1 MPLAKVNIAPG
12 FDKQSTP
19 SDAEGRFVDGDNVR
33 FRYGEPEKIGGWQAL
48 VNDKIV
54 GSARAQHV
62 WANTDG
68 KRYAAI
74 GTDKVL
80 IIYFGGAFYDITPLD
95 TDNFSTG
102 ANISTSNGSST
113 VTITTSASHNL
124 SVGDIITFANAG
136 SFTSS
141 NTDFTATDFD
151 DKLFEVKTTPS
162 LTTFTIT
169 MTSNESKS
177 GVTNNGTLDVR
188 PYVSVGPL
196 NASAGYGWGTY
207 LWGGRTVGSTTTT
220 INNGGV
226 MLVGASSVVLTSTAN
241 LPLTNGKLRIGSEDM
256 SYTTNTTGTNT
267 ISGITRGIN
276 GTTPA
281 EHANG
286 STVTDITDFV
296 GWGDASATST
306 VTIDPANWSLDN
318 FGSILIA
325 TVHNGETFTWDA
337 SLTNALQ
344 TRATIGTGMPTKSV
358 MTIVSDRDR
367 HLFHLGTETTIG
379 TASSQDKMFIRFSD
393 QENLSDYA
401 PTSTNTAG
409 TFRLDDGT
417 EIVGAF
423 KGKDYI
429 LVLTDTAAYEMQF
442 VGPPFTFSIRKVGSN
457 NGLLGQ
463 HAGVFANGAVFWMGK
478 TGGFYVYDGTV
489 KSLPCLVE
497 DFVFTTDGNNLGINY
512 DSGKIVFGG
521 INELYSE
528 INWFYPTSGNTVIDR
543 VVTYNYAENVWTTG
557 TLDRTTWM
565 GSTVFEVP
573 YATDFEASD
582 TPTFP
587 VVSGISNGA
596 TIYYAHEV
604 GTNQQNGD
612 GTFTA
617 IPAFIKS
624 GEFDLNG
631 RQGVPG
637 DGEFIMS
644 VKRFLPDFKRIS
656 GNAKVTIFLNS
667 FPQGSVA
674 ASSPLGPFTVSSSTT
689 KVDTRARARLAAVQ
703 IECTEVDESWRYGTF
718 RFDVRPDGR
727 R

>member
-1 MPLAKVNIAPG
+1 MALAKYKIAPG

-19 SDAEGRFVDGDNVR
+19 ADAEGRWVDGDNVR
-33 FRYGEPEKIGGWQAL
+33 FRYGEPEKIGGWEAL
-48 VNDKIV
+48 VNDKLV
-54 GSARAQHV
+54 GAARGQHV
-62 WANTDG
+62 WADTDG

-80 IIYFGGAFYDITPLD
+80 VIYYEGAFYDITPLE

-102 ANISTSNGSST
+102 ANISTTNGSAI
-113 VTITTSASHNL
+113 VTITTSGAHNL
-124 SVGDIITFANAG
+124 EIGEITTFANAG
-136 SFTSS
+136 SFTGA
-141 NTDFTATDFD
+141 NTDYTATDFD
-151 DKLFEVKTTPS
+151 DKLFEVQTVPTT
-162 LTTFTIT
+162 TTFTII
-169 MTSNESKS
+169 MPAAESKS
-177 GVTNNGTLDVR
+177 GVTNNGTLDVN
-188 PYVSVGPL
+188 PYEPVGPL
-196 NASAGYGWGTY
+196 NQTYGYGWGTY
-207 LWGGRTVGSTTTT
+207 FFGGRSTAATTTT
-220 INNGGV
+220 INNGGA
-226 MLVGASSVVLTSTAN
+226 MLVGANSVVLTSTAS

-276 GTTPA
+276 GTTAA
-281 EHANG
+281 EHSNG
-286 STVTDITDFV
+286 ATVTDITDFV
-296 GWGDASATST
+296 GWGDASTTNT
-306 VTIDPANWSLDN
+306 VTVEPANWSLDN
-318 FGSILIA
+318 FGNILIA
-325 TVHNGETFTWDA
+325 TVHNGRTFTWNPTD
-337 SLTNALQ
+337 TNPLQ
-344 TRATIGTGMPTKSV
+344 TRAVIGTGMPTKSV

-379 TASSQDKMFIRFSD
+379 TATSQDKMFIRFSD
-393 QENLSDYA
+393 QESTSDYA

-417 EIVGAF
+417 RIVGAF

-497 DFVFTTDGNNLGINY
+497 DFVFTTDGNNPGINY
-512 DSGKIVFGG
+512 NSGQLVFGG

-528 INWFYPTSGNTVIDR
+528 INWFYPSASSSVVDR
-543 VVTYNYAENVWTTG
+543 VVTYNFDENVWTTG

-565 GSTVFEVP
+565 GSTVYEKP
-573 YATDFEASD
+573 YATDYNASD

-587 VVSGISNGA
+587 VVSGVSNGGS
-596 TIYYAHEV
+596 IYYAHEV
-604 GTNQQNGD
+604 GVNQLNGD
-612 GTFTA
+612 GTSTA
-617 IPAFIKS
+617 ITSFIKS

-631 RQGVPG
+631 NAGVPG
-637 DGEFIMS
+637 DGEFILSMS
-644 VKRFLPDFKRIS
+644 RFLPDFKRIS

-667 FPQGSVA
+667 FPQGSTA
-674 ASSPLGPFTVSSSTT
+674 ASSPLGPFTVSSTTT
-689 KVDTRARARLAAVQ
+689 KINTRARARLAAVQ
-703 IECTEVDESWRYGTF
+703 IENESLNKSWRYGTF
-718 RFDVRPDGR
+718 RFDIRPDGR

>member
-1 MPLAKVNIAPG
+1 MPLAKVKIAPG

-19 SDAEGRFVDGDNVR
+19 ADAEGRWVDGDNVR
-33 FRYGEPEKIGGWQAL
+33 FRYGEPEKIGGWEAL

-54 GSARAQHV
+54 GAARSQHV
-62 WANTDG
+62 WADTDG

-80 IIYFGGAFYDITPLD
+80 VIYYEGAFYDITPLE
-95 TDNFSTG
+95 TGNFSTG
-102 ANISTSNGSST
+102 ANITTTNGQTT
-113 VTITTSASHNL
+113 VTITVSGAHNL
-124 SVGDIITFANAG
+124 EVGEITTFANAG
-136 SFTSS
+136 SFTTA
-141 NTDFTATDFD
+141 NTVYTPTDFD
-151 DKLFEVKTTPS
+151 GKLFEVQTVPTTS
-162 LTTFTIT
+162 TFTIT
-169 MTSNESKS
+169 MPSAETKS
-177 GVTNNGTLDVR
+177 GVSTDGTLDVN
-188 PYVSVGPL
+188 PYEPVGPL
-196 NASAGYGWGTY
+196 NQTYGYGWGTFNF
-207 LWGGRTVGSTTTT
+207 GGRPVAALTTT

-226 MLVGASSVVLTSTAN
+226 MLVGATSVTLTSTAS

-276 GTTPA
+276 GTTAA

-296 GWGDASATST
+296 GWGDASTSST
-306 VTIDPANWSLDN
+306 VTIEPGNWSLDN
-318 FGSILIA
+318 FGEILIA
-325 TVHNGETFTWDA
+325 TIHNGRTFTWNPAGGLQIRA
-337 SLTNALQ
+337 S
-344 TRATIGTGMPTKSV
+344 IGTGMPTKSV

-379 TASSQDKMFIRFSD
+379 TVSRIM
-393 QENLSDYA
+393 
-401 PTSTNTAG
+401 
-409 TFRLDDGT
+409 
-417 EIVGAF
+417 GAI

-463 HAGVFANGAVFWMGK
+463 HAGAFANGAVFWMGK

-497 DFVFTTDGNNLGINY
+497 DFVFTTDGNNPGINY
-512 DSGKIVFGG
+512 NSGQIVFGG

-528 INWFYPTSGNTVIDR
+528 INWFYPSANSNVIDR
-543 VVTYNYAENVWTTG
+543 VVTYNFDEGVWTTG
-557 TLDRTTWM
+557 TLDRSTWV
-565 GSTVFEVP
+565 GSTVYEVP
-573 YATDFEASD
+573 YATDFNAAD

-587 VVSGISNGA
+587 LVSGISNGA
-596 TIYYAHEV
+596 SIYYGHEV
-604 GTNQQNGD
+604 GVNQANGD
-612 GTFTA
+612 GTTTA
-617 IPAFIKS
+617 IPSFIKS

-631 RQGVPG
+631 NAGVPG
-637 DGEFIMS
+637 DGEFLMS
-644 VKRFLPDFKRIS
+644 IRRFLPDFKRIE
-656 GNAKVTIFLNS
+656 GNAKVTIFLNE
-667 FPQGSVA
+667 FPQGTSA
-674 ASSPLGPFTVSSSTT
+674 ASSPLGPFTISSSTS

-703 IECTEVDESWRYGTF
+703 IENENVNESWRYGTF

>member
-1 MPLAKVNIAPG
+1 MPLAKVKIAPG

-19 SDAEGRFVDGDNVR
+19 ADAEGRWVDGDNVR
-33 FRYGEPEKIGGWQAL
+33 FRYGEPEKIGGWEAL

-54 GSARAQHV
+54 GAARSQHV
-62 WANTDG
+62 WADTDG

-80 IIYFGGAFYDITPLD
+80 VIYYEGAFYDITPLE

-102 ANISTSNGSST
+102 ANITTTNGQTT
-113 VTITTSASHNL
+113 VTITVSGAHNL
-124 SVGDIITFANAG
+124 EVGEITTFANAG
-136 SFTSS
+136 SFTTA
-141 NTDFTATDFD
+141 NTVYTPTDFD
-151 DKLFEVKTTPS
+151 GKLFEVQTVPTTS
-162 LTTFTIT
+162 TFTIT
-169 MTSNESKS
+169 MPSAETKS
-177 GVTNNGTLDVR
+177 GVSTDGTLDVN
-188 PYVSVGPL
+188 PYEPVGPL
-196 NASAGYGWGTY
+196 NQTYGYGWGTFNF
-207 LWGGRTVGSTTTT
+207 GGRPVAALTTT

-226 MLVGASSVVLTSTAN
+226 MLVGATSVTLTSTAS

-256 SYTTNTTGTNT
+256 SYTTNT
-267 ISGITRGIN
+267 
-276 GTTPA
+276 
-281 EHANG
+281 
-286 STVTDITDFV
+286 STVTDITDFG
-296 GWGDASATST
+296 GWGDASTSST
-306 VTIDPANWSLDN
+306 VTIEPGNWSLDN
-318 FGSILIA
+318 FGEILIA
-325 TVHNGETFTWDA
+325 TIHNGRTFTWNPAGGLQIRA
-337 SLTNALQ
+337 S
-344 TRATIGTGMPTKSV
+344 IGTGMPTKSV

-379 TASSQDKMFIRFSD
+379 TVSTQDKMFIRFSD
-393 QENLSDYA
+393 QESTSDYS

-417 EIVGAF
+417 RIMGAI

-497 DFVFTTDGNNLGINY
+497 DFVFTTDGNNPGINY
-512 DSGKIVFGG
+512 NSGQIVFGG

-528 INWFYPTSGNTVIDR
+528 INWFYPSANSNVIDR
-543 VVTYNYAENVWTTG
+543 VVTYNFDEGVWTTG
-557 TLDRTTWM
+557 TLDRSTWV
-565 GSTVFEVP
+565 GSTVYEVP
-573 YATDFEASD
+573 YATDFNAAD

-587 VVSGISNGA
+587 LVSGISNGA
-596 TIYYAHEV
+596 SIYYGHEV
-604 GTNQQNGD
+604 GVNQANGD
-612 GTFTA
+612 GTTTA
-617 IPAFIKS
+617 IPSFIKS

-631 RQGVPG
+631 NAGVPG
-637 DGEFIMS
+637 DGEFLMS
-644 VKRFLPDFKRIS
+644 IRRFLPDFKRIE
-656 GNAKVTIFLNS
+656 GNAKVTIFLNQ
-667 FPQGSVA
+667 FPQGTSA
-674 ASSPLGPFTVSSSTT
+674 ASSPLGPFTITSSTS

-703 IECTEVDESWRYGTF
+703 IENENVDESWRYGTF

>member
-1 MPLAKVNIAPG
+1 V
-12 FDKQSTP
+12 
-19 SDAEGRFVDGDNVR
+19 
-33 FRYGEPEKIGGWQAL
+33 
-48 VNDKIV
+48 
-54 GSARAQHV
+54 AQV
-62 WANTDG
+62 
-68 KRYAAI
+68 
-74 GTDKVL
+74 
-80 IIYFGGAFYDITPLD
+80 
-95 TDNFSTG
+95 
-102 ANISTSNGSST
+102 
-113 VTITTSASHNL
+113 
-124 SVGDIITFANAG
+124 
-136 SFTSS
+136 
-141 NTDFTATDFD
+141 
-151 DKLFEVKTTPS
+151 
-162 LTTFTIT
+162 
-169 MTSNESKS
+169 
-177 GVTNNGTLDVR
+177 
-188 PYVSVGPL
+188 
-196 NASAGYGWGTY
+196 
-207 LWGGRTVGSTTTT
+207 TTTV
-220 INNGGV
+220 NNGGP
-226 MLVGASSVVLTSTAN
+226 MLVGATSVVLTSTSSF
-241 LPLTNGKLRIGSEDM
+241 PSSGKIRIGSEDM
-256 SYTTNTTGTNT
+256 EYTTNNT
-267 ISGITRGIN
+267 SSNTLSGITRGLN
-276 GTTPA
+276 STTPA

-286 STVTDITDFV
+286 STVTDITEYI
-296 GWGDASATST
+296 GWGSASTSST
-306 VTIDPANWSLDN
+306 VTIDPGNWSLDN
-318 FGSILIA
+318 FGNFLIA

-337 SLTNALQ
+337 SLDNALQ
-344 TRATIGTGMPTKSV
+344 TRATIGTGMPTRSV

-379 TASSQDKMFIRFSD
+379 TQSSQDKMFIRFSD
-393 QENLSDYA
+393 QENKSEYA

-409 TFRLDDGT
+409 TFKLDDGT
-417 EIVGAF
+417 QIIGAF

-457 NGLLGQ
+457 AGLLGQ
-463 HAGVFANGAVFWMGK
+463 HAGVFANGAVYWMGK
-478 TGGFYVYDGTV
+478 TGGFFVYDGTV

-497 DFVFTTDGNNLGINY
+497 DFVFTTSGNNPGINF
-512 DSGKIVFGG
+512 DSGQIVFGG

-528 INWFYPTSGNTVIDR
+528 INWFYPTSGSSNIDR

-587 VVSGISNGA
+587 VVSGVSNGA

-604 GTNQQNGD
+604 GVNQLNGD
-612 GTFTA
+612 GTTTA

-637 DGEFIMS
+637 DGEFLMS
-644 VKRFLPDFKRIS
+644 VKRFMPDFKRIS

-689 KVDTRARARLAAVQ
+689 KIDTRARARLAAVQ
-703 IECTEVDESWRYGTF
+703 IESDSIDESWRYGTF
-718 RFDVRPDGR
+718 RFDIRPDGR

>member
-1 MPLAKVNIAPG
+1 MPLAKVKIAPG

-19 SDAEGRFVDGDNVR
+19 ADAEGRWVDGDNVR
-33 FRYGEPEKIGGWQAL
+33 FRYGEPEKIGGWSAL
-48 VNDKIV
+48 VDKKLV
-54 GSARAQHV
+54 GAARAQHV

-68 KRYAAI
+68 NRYSAI

-80 IIYFGGAFYDITPLD
+80 IIYFDGAFYDITPLD

-102 ANISTSNGSST
+102 SNISTVTSSST
-113 VTITTSASHNL
+113 VTITTTGVHNL
-124 SVGDIITFANAG
+124 TVGDIVTFANAG
-136 SFTSS
+136 SFTTS
-141 NTDFTATDFD
+141 NTIYTAADFD
-151 DKLFEVKTTPS
+151 DKLFEVQSVPTT
-162 LTTFTIT
+162 TTFTIT
-169 MTSNESKS
+169 MPNAETKS
-177 GVTNNGTLDVR
+177 GVSGDGTLDVQ
-188 PYVSVGPL
+188 PYVAVGPL
-196 NASAGYGWGTY
+196 LQTSGYGWGTY
-207 LWGGRTVGSTTTT
+207 FFGGRTVASNTTT

-226 MLVGASSVVLTSTAN
+226 MLVGANSVVLTSTAN

-276 GTTPA
+276 GTTAA

-286 STVTDITDFV
+286 STVTDITDFI
-296 GWGDASATST
+296 GWGEASTSST

-318 FGSILIA
+318 FGNILIA

-379 TASSQDKMFIRFSD
+379 STSSQNKMFIRFSD
-393 QENLSDYA
+393 QENKGVYE

-409 TFRLDDGT
+409 TFQLDDGT
-417 EIVGAF
+417 QIVGAF

-463 HAGVFANGAVFWMGK
+463 HAGVFANGAVYWMGK

-497 DFVFTTDGNNLGINY
+497 DFVFTTDGNNPGINY
-512 DSGKIVFGG
+512 NSGQIVFGG

-528 INWFYPTSGNTVIDR
+528 INWFYPTAVSEQINR
-543 VVTYNYAENVWTTG
+543 VVTYNFAENVWTTG

-565 GSTVFEVP
+565 GSTVFEQP
-573 YATDFEASD
+573 YATDFNSSD
-582 TPTFP
+582 APTFP

-596 TIYYAHEV
+596 TIYYEHES
-604 GTNQQNGD
+604 GINQTNGD
-612 GTFTA
+612 GTQTA
-617 IPAFIKS
+617 ITSFIKS

-631 RQGVPG
+631 RQGAPG
-637 DGEFIMS
+637 DGEFLMS
-644 VKRFLPDFKRIS
+644 ISRFLPDFKRIS

-667 FPQGSVA
+667 FPQGTVA
-674 ASSPLGPFTVSSSTT
+674 TSSPLGPFTVSSSTS
-689 KVDTRARARLAAVQ
+689 KIDTRARARLAAVQ
-703 IECTEVDESWRYGTF
+703 IENENIDESWRYGTF
-718 RFDVRPDGR
+718 RFDVRVDGR

>member
-19 SDAEGRFVDGDNVR
+19 ADAEGRWVDGDNVR
-33 FRYGEPEKIGGWQAL
+33 FRYGEPEKIGGWSAL
-48 VNDKIV
+48 VNNKIV
-54 GSARAQHV
+54 GAARAQHV

-80 IIYFGGAFYDITPLD
+80 VIYFDGAFYDITPLD
-95 TDNFSTG
+95 TDNYSTG
-102 ANISTSNGSST
+102 SNITTTNGSTT
-113 VTITTSASHNL
+113 VTITTTGSHNL

-136 SFTSS
+136 SFGAD
-141 NTDFTATDFD
+141 TDYTATDFD
-151 DKLFEVKTTPS
+151 DKLFEVQSVPS
-162 LTTFTIT
+162 ITTFTIT
-169 MTSNESKS
+169 MPSAETGS
-177 GVTNNGTLDVR
+177 GETNDGTLDVR
-188 PYVSVGPL
+188 PYVPVGPL
-196 NASAGYGWGTY
+196 TQTSGYGWGTY
-207 LWGGRTVGSTTTT
+207 LFGGRTIAQTTTT
-220 INNGGV
+220 MNNSGN
-226 MLVGASSVVLTSTAN
+226 MLVGATSVILTDSSNFPSS
-241 LPLTNGKLRIGSEDM
+241 GKIRIGSEDM
-256 SYTTNTTGTNT
+256 EYTANNTSTNT

-276 GTTPA
+276 GTSAA
-281 EHANG
+281 EHTDG
-286 STVTDITDFV
+286 STVTNITDYI
-296 GWGDASATST
+296 GWGDASTSST

-318 FGSILIA
+318 YGNILIA

-344 TRATIGTGMPTKSV
+344 TRATIGSGMPTKSV

-367 HLFHLGTETTIG
+367 HLFHLGTETTVG
-379 TASSQDKMFIRFSD
+379 SSTSQNKMFIRFSD
-393 QENLSDYA
+393 QESTSIYE

-409 TFRLDDGT
+409 TFQLDDGT
-417 EIVGAF
+417 QIVGAF

-457 NGLLGQ
+457 NGLMGQ
-463 HAGVFANGAVFWMGK
+463 HAGVFANGAVYWMGK

-497 DFVFTTDGNNLGINY
+497 DFVFTTDGNNPGINY
-512 DSGKIVFGG
+512 NSGQIVFGG

-528 INWFYPTSGNTVIDR
+528 INWFYPTANSSQINR
-543 VVTYNYAENVWTTG
+543 VVTYNYDENVWTTG
-557 TLDRTTWM
+557 TLDRTTWI
-565 GSTVFEVP
+565 GSTVYEVP
-573 YATDFEASD
+573 YATDFNASD

-587 VVSGISNGA
+587 TVSGVSNGA

-604 GTNQQNGD
+604 GINQANGD
-612 GTFTA
+612 GTETA
-617 IPAFIKS
+617 ITSFIKS

-637 DGEFIMS
+637 DGEFLMS
-644 VKRFLPDFKRIS
+644 IKRFLPDFKRIN
-656 GNAKVTIFLNS
+656 GNAKVTIFLNQ
-667 FPQGSVA
+667 FPQGTTAS
-674 ASSPLGPFTVSSSTT
+674 SSPLGPFTVSSSTS
-689 KVDTRARARLAAVQ
+689 KIDTRARARLASVQ
-703 IECTEVDESWRYGTF
+703 IENENLNESWRYGTF
-718 RFDVRPDGR
+718 RFDVRVDGR

>member
-19 SDAEGRFVDGDNVR
+19 SDAEGRWVDGDNVR

-48 VNDKIV
+48 VNKELV
-54 GSARAQHV
+54 GAARAQHV

-80 IIYFGGAFYDITPLD
+80 VIYFDGAFYDITPLD
-95 TDNFSTG
+95 TDNYSTG
-102 ANISTSNGSST
+102 SNITTTNGSAT
-113 VTITTSASHNL
+113 VTITTTGPHNL
-124 SVGDIITFANAG
+124 TVGDIITFANAG
-136 SFTSS
+136 SFGAD
-141 NTDFTATDFD
+141 TDYTAADFD
-151 DKLFEVKTTPS
+151 DKLFEVQTVPTI
-162 LTTFTIT
+162 TTFTIT
-169 MTSNESKS
+169 MPTAET
-177 GVTNNGTLDVR
+177 GAGETNDGTLDVR
-188 PYVSVGPL
+188 PYVPVGPL
-196 NASAGYGWGTY
+196 NQTVGYGWGTY
-207 LWGGRTVGSTTTT
+207 LFGGRTVAQTTTT
-220 INNGGV
+220 MNNAGN
-226 MLVGASSVVLTSTAN
+226 MLVGDTSVILTDSSIFPAS
-241 LPLTNGKLRIGSEDM
+241 GKIRIGSEDM
-256 SYTTNTTGTNT
+256 EYTTNTTGTNT

-276 GTTPA
+276 GTTAA
-281 EHANG
+281 EHTDG
-286 STVTDITDFV
+286 STVTNITDYI
-296 GWGDASATST
+296 GWGDASTSST

-318 FGSILIA
+318 FGNLLIA
-325 TVHNGETFTWDA
+325 TIHNGETFTWDA

-344 TRATIGTGMPTKSV
+344 TRATIGSGMPTKSV

-379 TASSQDKMFIRFSD
+379 TATTQDKMFIRFSD
-393 QENLSDYA
+393 QESTSDYA

-417 EIVGAF
+417 QIIGAF

-457 NGLLGQ
+457 NGLMGQ
-463 HAGVFANGAVFWMGK
+463 HAGVFANGAVYWMGK

-497 DFVFTTDGNNLGINY
+497 DFVFTTDGNNPGINY
-512 DSGKIVFGG
+512 DSGQLVYGG

-528 INWFYPTSGNTVIDR
+528 INWFYPTSGSDVVNR
-543 VVTYNYAENVWTTG
+543 VVTYNFDEGAWTTG
-557 TLDRTTWM
+557 TLDRSTWV
-565 GSTVFEVP
+565 GSTVYEQP
-573 YATDFEASD
+573 YATDYNASN

-587 VVSGISNGA
+587 VVSGVSNGA
-596 TIYYAHEV
+596 SIYYAHEIGV
-604 GTNQQNGD
+604 NQQNGD
-612 GTFTA
+612 GTQTA
-617 IPAFIKS
+617 ITSFIKS

-637 DGEFIMS
+637 DGEFLMS
-644 VKRFLPDFKRIS
+644 MSRFVPDFKRIS

-667 FPQGSVA
+667 FPQTTQ
-674 ASSPLGPFTVSSSTT
+674 ASSPLGPFTVNSTTT
-689 KVDTRARARLAAVQ
+689 KVNTRARARFAAVQ
-703 IECTEVDESWRYGTF
+703 IENENLDESWRYGTF
-718 RFDVRPDGR
+718 RFDVRVDGR

>member
-19 SDAEGRFVDGDNVR
+19 SDAEGRWVDGDNVR
-33 FRYGEPEKIGGWQAL
+33 FRYGEPEKIGGWEAL

-54 GSARAQHV
+54 GAARGQHV
-62 WANTDG
+62 WADTDG

-80 IIYFGGAFYDITPLD
+80 IIYYEGAFYDITPLE

-102 ANISTSNGSST
+102 SS
-113 VTITTSASHNL
+113 ITTSSGSAVVTINTTSPHNL
-124 SVGDIITFANAG
+124 EVGEITTFANAG
-136 SFTSS
+136 SFTTS
-141 NTDFTATDFD
+141 NTTFTASDFD
-151 DKLFEVKTTPS
+151 DQLFEVQSVPTTTS
-162 LTTFTIT
+162 FTIL
-169 MTSNESKS
+169 MPSNEQKS
-177 GVTNNGTLDVR
+177 GVTNNGTLDVN
-188 PYVSVGPL
+188 PYEPVGPL
-196 NASAGYGWGTY
+196 NQTYGYGWGTY
-207 LWGGRTVGSTTTT
+207 LFGGRSIAATTTT
-220 INNGGV
+220 INNGGN

-276 GTTPA
+276 GTTAA
-281 EHANG
+281 EHTNG
-286 STVTDITDFV
+286 ATVTDITDFV
-296 GWGDASATST
+296 GWGDASASST
-306 VTIDPANWSLDN
+306 VTVEPANWSLDN
-318 FGSILIA
+318 FGNILIA
-325 TVHNGETFTWDA
+325 TIHNGKTFTWNPLD
-337 SLTNALQ
+337 TNALQ
-344 TRATIGTGMPTKSV
+344 TRAVIGTGMPTKSV

-379 TASSQDKMFIRFSD
+379 TSSTQDKMFIRFSD
-393 QENLSDYA
+393 QESTSDYA

-417 EIVGAF
+417 RIVGAF

-463 HAGVFANGAVFWMGK
+463 HAGVFANGAVYWMGK

-497 DFVFTTDGNNLGINY
+497 DFVFTTDGNNPGLNY
-512 DSGKIVFGG
+512 NSGQLVFGG

-528 INWFYPTSGNTVIDR
+528 INWFYATANSQVVNR
-543 VVTYNYAENVWTTG
+543 VVTYNFDENVWTTG
-557 TLDRTTWM
+557 TLDRSTWV
-565 GSTVFEVP
+565 GSTVYEKP
-573 YATDFEASD
+573 YATDYNSTD

-587 VVSGISNGA
+587 SVNGVSNGA
-596 TIYYAHEV
+596 SIYYAHEV
-604 GTNQQNGD
+604 GLNQKNGD
-612 GTFTA
+612 GTETA
-617 IPAFIKS
+617 ITSFIKS

-637 DGEFIMS
+637 DGEFLMS
-644 VKRFLPDFKRIS
+644 ISRFVPDFKRIS
-656 GNAKVTIFLNS
+656 GNAKVTIFINA

-689 KVDTRARARLAAVQ
+689 KINTRARARLAAVQ
-703 IECTEVDESWRYGTF
+703 IENESLDESWRYGTF
-718 RFDVRPDGR
+718 RFDVRVDGR

>member
-1 MPLAKVNIAPG
+1 MPLSKVIIAPG

-19 SDAEGRFVDGDNVR
+19 SDAEGRWVDGDNVR

-48 VNDKIV
+48 VDNKLV
-54 GSARAQHV
+54 GAARAQHV
-62 WANTDG
+62 WSATNG

-80 IIYFGGAFYDITPLD
+80 IIYYEGAFYDITPLE

-102 ANISTSNGSST
+102 ADITTTNGSAT
-113 VTITTSASHNL
+113 VTITTTSAHNL
-124 SVGDIITFANAG
+124 EVGEITTFANAG
-136 SFTSS
+136 SFTGA
-141 NTDFTATDFD
+141 NTVFTASDFD
-151 DKLFEVKTTPS
+151 DKLFEVQSVPTI
-162 LTTFTIT
+162 TTFTIT
-169 MTSNESKS
+169 MPSTESKS
-177 GVTNNGTLDVR
+177 GVTNDGTLDVN
-188 PYVSVGPL
+188 PYAPVGPL
-196 NASAGYGWGTY
+196 NQTYGYGWGTY
-207 LWGGRTVGSTTTT
+207 LFGGRTIAQTTTT
-220 INNGGV
+220 INNGGN

-276 GTTPA
+276 GTTAA
-281 EHANG
+281 EHNNG
-286 STVTDITDFV
+286 ATVTDITEFI
-296 GWGDASATST
+296 GWGDASTAAGVS
-306 VTIDPANWSLDN
+306 IDPANWSLDN
-318 FGSILIA
+318 FGNILVA
-325 TVHNGETFTWDA
+325 TVHNGKTFTWDA
-337 SLTNALQ
+337 NASNQLQ
-344 TRATIGTGMPTKSV
+344 TRATVGTGMPTKSV

-379 TASSQDKMFIRFSD
+379 SATTQDKMFIRFSN
-393 QENLSDYA
+393 QESLSTYE

-417 EIVGAF
+417 QIIGAF

-429 LVLTDTAAYEMQF
+429 FVLTDTASYVIQF
-442 VGPPFTFSIRKVGSN
+442 VGPPFTFSILKVGSN
-457 NGLLGQ
+457 NGMLGQ
-463 HAGVFANGAVFWMGK
+463 HAGVFANGAVYWMGR

-497 DFVFTTDGNNLGINY
+497 DFVFTTNGNNPGINY
-512 DSGKIVFGG
+512 NSGQLVYAG

-528 INWFYPTSGNTVIDR
+528 INWFYATADSNAINR
-543 VVTYNYAENVWTTG
+543 VVTYNFAEGVWTTG
-557 TLDRTTWM
+557 TLDRTTWV
-565 GSTVFEVP
+565 GSTVYEQP
-573 YATDFEASD
+573 YATDFNASD

-587 VVSGISNGA
+587 VVNGVSNGA
-596 TIYYAHEV
+596 TIYYEHEKGV
-604 GTNQQNGD
+604 NQLNGD
-612 GTFTA
+612 GTETA
-617 IPAFIKS
+617 IAAFIKS

-644 VKRFLPDFKRIS
+644 VKRFMPDFKRIA
-656 GNAKVTIFLNS
+656 GNAKVTIFLNA
-667 FPQGSVA
+667 FPQGSTQ
-674 ASSPLGPFTVSSSTT
+674 ASSPLGPFTVSSTTT
-689 KVDTRARARLAAVQ
+689 KIDTRARARLAAVQ
-703 IECTEVDESWRYGTF
+703 IENENLNESWRYGTF